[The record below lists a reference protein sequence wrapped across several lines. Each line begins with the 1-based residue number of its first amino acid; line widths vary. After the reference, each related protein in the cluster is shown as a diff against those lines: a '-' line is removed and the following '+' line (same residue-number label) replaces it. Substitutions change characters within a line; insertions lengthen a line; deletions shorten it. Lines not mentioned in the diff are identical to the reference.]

1 MHVCMDGIGQL
12 DKAATERHTG
22 QQSRQTRMSRMLTHA
37 IPGNCHVGLIH
48 YGEPT
53 HRPSISITRA
63 CGDHYITRYET
74 NFQSCSARFSG
85 LKQYCFH
92 HTNNFLFFNLY
103 TWLVNWFQHMQL
115 FFFNLKVTSPWPL
128 FLPDSKQLPFYEAIS

>member
-1 MHVCMDGIGQL
+1 MYGWHRLVGQSSYS
-12 DKAATERHTG
+12 ERHTS

-37 IPGNCHVGLIH
+37 IPGNCHVDLIH

-74 NFQSCSARFSG
+74 NFPSYSARFSG
-85 LKQYCFH
+85 LKQLFSSNKQLSFFQFIYVASQLVSA
-92 HTNNFLFFNLY
+92 HT
-103 TWLVNWFQHMQL
+103 T
-115 FFFNLKVTSPWPL
+115 FFFNLKVTSPCPL